1 MSLID
6 THCHIYDTAFDTDRE
21 AMLSRAQNEGITK
34 MLMPAIDV
42 STHVNMLELEALHP
56 ALCLSMMGLHPCS
69 VKENWQHEMNQVEAH
84 FLSRKFVAVGETGLD
99 FYWDRTFI
107 KEQEACFRRQ
117 IELAKTHGVPVVI
130 HSRESTDD
138 CIRIVREYQDGA
150 LRGVFHCFSGTVDQ
164 AKQIVDLD
172 FFMGIG
178 GVLTFKNSGLD
189 AVLREM
195 GLQRVVLETDAPYL
209 APVPFRGKRNECSYL
224 AHIAAKAAAIMQMPE
239 ADVATVTTANAV
251 KLFQLD
257 RHVVL

>member
-6 THCHIYDTAFDTDRE
+6 THCHIYDSAFDTDRE

-42 STHVNMLELEALHP
+42 STHVKMLDLETRHP
-56 ALCLSMMGLHPCS
+56 GLCLCMMGLHPCS
-69 VKENWQHEMNQVEAH
+69 VKENWQDEMKEVEAQ
-84 FLSRKFVAVGETGLD
+84 FLARKFVGVGETGLD
-99 FYWDRTFI
+99 LYWDRTFI
-107 KEQEACFRRQ
+107 KEQETCFRRQ
-117 IELAKTHGVPVVI
+117 IALAKSYRIPVVI
-130 HSRESTDD
+130 HSRESTDE
-138 CIRIVREYQDGA
+138 CIRIVRECQDGT
-150 LRGVFHCFSGTVDQ
+150 LHGVFHCFSGTPEQ
-164 AKQIVDLD
+164 AKQIADLD

-189 AVLREM
+189 AVVRAM
-195 GLQRVVLETDAPYL
+195 GLERVVLETDAPYL

-224 AHIAAKAAAIMQMPE
+224 AHIAAKVAAIMQMPE

-257 RHVVL
+257 GHVVL